1 MIIVLARLGG
11 GFRGSR
17 FCLSDIYVVCR
28 LAHAIYDVTA
38 SGIQA
43 LDNKGPE

>member
-1 MIIVLARLGG
+1 MIIVLARLGSS
-11 GFRGSR
+11 FRGSTY
-17 FCLSDIYVVCR
+17 CLLDIYVVCR
-28 LAHAIYDVTA
+28 LALAIYDVTA